1 MNDQEIILNLWYVF
15 DDMGLIYSL
24 RARAYVRA
32 GSDEEKLRFLQQYAT
47 LDFLIARPFPVP
59 ARLSTE
65 FLEENGSQKLP
76 VFTMKMLET
85 QGGPLSVGDL
95 FKEVYDELENS
106 LPMQTELTIPE
117 KPLVCITPLF
127 ADDAGRIYPKIDRQM
142 TLKG

>member
-15 DDMGLIYSL
+15 DGMGFIYSL
-24 RARAYVRA
+24 RARIYIRA

-47 LDFLIARPFPVP
+47 IDFMIARPFPVP

-76 VFTMKMLET
+76 VFPMKMLET
-85 QGGPLSVGDL
+85 QGGPHSVGDL

-106 LPMQTELTIPE
+106 LPTQTELTIPE

-127 ADDAGRIYPKIDRQM
+127 ADGTGTIRPKKDGQVC
-142 TLKG
+142 L